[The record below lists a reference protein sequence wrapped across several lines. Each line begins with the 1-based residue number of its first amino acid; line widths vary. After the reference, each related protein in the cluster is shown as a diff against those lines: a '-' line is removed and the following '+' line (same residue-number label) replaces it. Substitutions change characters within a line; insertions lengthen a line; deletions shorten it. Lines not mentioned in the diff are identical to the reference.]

1 MPSATRIFTHLWHL
15 QGLYSMQLGEKAK
28 KEYENTLFQTRPKA
42 CLHLFSQGANH
53 WPAVIPTHEKSSIP
67 ALQHYAPW
75 LPQDSS
81 LSQSV
86 LTACS
91 VGWNFQNKTILTA
104 FFICDSGSC
113 RNTFS
118 SKSLSLLIVQKILCL
133 LHCGWKWR
141 SALSNVRAMLS
152 GWVAKSPSVSPTVC
166 KTQGHPAFL

>member
-1 MPSATRIFTHLWHL
+1 
-15 QGLYSMQLGEKAK
+15 MQLGEKAK
-28 KEYENTLFQTRPKA
+28 KKYENFLFQKRPNVWNVS
-42 CLHLFSQGANH
+42 LNPLSQDAAISTQWYPPWEVQH
-53 WPAVIPTHEKSSIP
+53 PS
-67 ALQHYAPW
+67 LQHWALW

-91 VGWNFQNKTILTA
+91 VGWNFQNKPILTT
-104 FFICDSGSC
+104 FFISDSASC
-113 RNTFS
+113 GNTFT
-118 SKSLSLLIVQKILCL
+118 SKSLSLLIVQKIFHF

-152 GWVAKSPSVSPTVC
+152 AWVAKSPSVSPTVS